1 MICESFSYN
10 SYPTENKAILEKT
23 RESTEISSIP
33 NKLKKKKIKNEER
46 KKLETNLWSS

>member
-33 NKLKKKKIKNEER
+33 NKLKKKKSKMR
-46 KKLETNLWSS
+46 KEKGKKHLK